1 MAQFNHH
8 STSSV
13 SLVVYE
19 YRELELLEIPSEPWQ
34 RLTVFQWPS
43 TLLANQ
49 VTALSLYNGS
59 TFTNFGHLT
68 FGRPPGSGAGSLQ
81 WMFHDDFAGAGFA
94 CLGGSQV

>member
-1 MAQFNHH
+1 MAQLNRH

-19 YRELELLEIPSEPWQ
+19 YRELELLEIPSEPWK

-49 VTALSLYNGS
+49 VTALSPSNGS
-59 TFTNFGHLT
+59 TFTNT
-68 FGRPPGSGAGSLQ
+68 FQS
-81 WMFHDDFAGAGFA
+81 FDFWKTSRLW
-94 CLGGSQV
+94 CRQSSMDVS